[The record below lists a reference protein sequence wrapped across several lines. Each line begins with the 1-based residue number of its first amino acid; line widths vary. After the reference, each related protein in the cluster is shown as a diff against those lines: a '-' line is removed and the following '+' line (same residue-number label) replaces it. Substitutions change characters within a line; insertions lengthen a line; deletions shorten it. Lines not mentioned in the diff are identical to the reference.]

1 MKRSVSGLV
10 LLVAMLAVG
19 CGDGGDGGGQGDS
32 ISSESSSSQDQKPD
46 VSNAFPSEKATAVI
60 TGKVFFDGDPPPREE
75 VSAEKIAAAK
85 DELCIK
91 HHADHPLLT
100 EDLIVSEDKA
110 IRNVLVYVK
119 SFPED
124 WTHATLEDT
133 VSIDQKG
140 CAYVPHVVGVMV
152 DQPVE
157 VSSSDDTAHNVH
169 LVARRNRGTN
179 FTQAKGDTKE
189 MTFKRAEMGSA
200 YFKCDIHSWMK
211 SYVGVFDHPFF
222 AVTADD
228 GTFEFPKLPP
238 GEYEIAAWHETL
250 GTQTQKITLED
261 GKPFMAEF
269 TFKQE

>member
-1 MKRSVSGLV
+1 MKWSFSALV
-10 LLVAMLAVG
+10 LLGAMLAVG
-19 CGDGGDGGGQGDS
+19 CGDGGGDGGQGDS
-32 ISSESSSSQDQKPD
+32 SSSESSSSPEQQPE
-46 VSNAFPSEKATAVI
+46 VSYTFPTEKATAVV
-60 TGKVFFDGDPPPREE
+60 TGKVLFDGDPPPREE
-75 VSAEKIAAAK
+75 VSPEKIAAAK
-85 DELCIK
+85 DDLCIK

-110 IRNVLVYVK
+110 ICNVLVYVK

-124 WTHATLEDT
+124 WTHAPLEDT
-133 VSIDQKG
+133 VTIDQKG
-140 CAYVPHVVGVMV
+140 CTYVPHVVAVMV
-152 DQPVE
+152 DQPVV

-200 YFKCDIHSWMK
+200 YFKCDIHGWMK
-211 SYVGVFDHPFF
+211 SHVGVFEHPFF
-222 AVTADD
+222 AVTAAD
-228 GTFEFPKLPP
+228 GTFELPKLPP
-238 GEYEIAAWHETL
+238 GEYEITAWHETL

-261 GKPFMAEF
+261 GKPFTAEF